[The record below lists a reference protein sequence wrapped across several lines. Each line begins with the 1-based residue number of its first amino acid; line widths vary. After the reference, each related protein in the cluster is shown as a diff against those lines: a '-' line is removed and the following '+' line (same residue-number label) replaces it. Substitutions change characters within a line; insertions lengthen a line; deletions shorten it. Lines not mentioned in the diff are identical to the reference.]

1 MVFYSWR
8 FMIEFPLCIYFF
20 YFSECVTPFNDPPYH
35 AATPEQAQK
44 CSINSITVS
53 LWHIV
58 FENHQLRMSVSR
70 HYEQALYYKT
80 QCKLYFIS
88 VLLKSLIT
96 NITNFRSIILS
107 HLISFGSLIIK
118 YHWKCLLEVQFQYYV
133 CLLEPFCIV
142 YS

>member
-1 MVFYSWR
+1 MNFR
-8 FMIEFPLCIYFF
+8 YFIF
-20 YFSECVTPFNDPPYH
+20 FIILVNALLHLMNPPYH
-35 AATPEQAQK
+35 AATAEQAQK
-44 CSINSITVS
+44 CSINPITVS

-70 HYEQALYYKT
+70 HYEHQQTLYYKT
-80 QCKLYFIS
+80 ECKRHFIS

-96 NITNFRSIILS
+96 NITNLRSIILS
-107 HLISFGSLIIK
+107 HLIIFGSLIMK